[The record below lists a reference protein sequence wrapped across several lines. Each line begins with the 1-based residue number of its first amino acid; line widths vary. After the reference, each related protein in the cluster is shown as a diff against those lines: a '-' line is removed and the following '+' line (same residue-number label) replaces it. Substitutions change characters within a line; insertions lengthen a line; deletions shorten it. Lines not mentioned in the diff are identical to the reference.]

1 MKEFLT
7 IKNVLIIVFAIYLII
22 VVERLMQTPDKSEIL
37 IEYQLDKI
45 EMQKN
50 IISLTNKV
58 NSYEKSIMQNSLNIL
73 SMSKSERD
81 SARVLFNPR

>member
-7 IKNVLIIVFAIYLII
+7 IKNVLIIVFAIYLIV

-37 IEYQLDKI
+37 IEYQLEKI
-45 EMQKN
+45 EMQKD

-58 NSYEKSIMQNSLNIL
+58 SSYEKSILQNSLDIL
-73 SMSKSERD
+73 SMSSAERD
-81 SARVLFNPR
+81 SARALLNPR